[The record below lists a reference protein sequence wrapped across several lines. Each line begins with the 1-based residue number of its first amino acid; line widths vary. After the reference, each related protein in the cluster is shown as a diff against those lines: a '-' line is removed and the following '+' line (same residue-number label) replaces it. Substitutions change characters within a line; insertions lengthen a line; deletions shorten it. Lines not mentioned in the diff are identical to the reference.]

1 MAITQYGAKALSLI
15 KKYRYAA
22 LILLVGLVLMWIPG
36 RKENDVSQVTVT
48 DASPE
53 TNITKELTEILT
65 QIDGVGNVKI
75 MLTIETGAYTIYQSD
90 ENRSGETIRTETVII
105 TDSDRNEHPLIS
117 QIKPV
122 TYRGAIIVCQGA
134 DSPATKLAIVEAVS
148 RVTGLGADCI
158 SVLKMK

>member
-1 MAITQYGAKALSLI
+1 MAITQYGTKVLSLI

-22 LILLVGLVLMWIPG
+22 LILLVGLVFMWMPG
-36 RKENDVSQVTVT
+36 RKENDTSLVSVT
-48 DASPE
+48 DTA
-53 TNITKELTEILT
+53 TDTDITAELTDILT
-65 QIDGVGNVKI
+65 QIEGVGKVKV
-75 MLTIETGAYTIYQSD
+75 MLTIEAGEYTIYQSD
-90 ENRSGETIRTETVII
+90 ENSSGETIRTETVII

-117 QIKPV
+117 QIRPV

>member
-1 MAITQYGAKALSLI
+1 MAITQFGTNALSLI

-22 LILLVGLVLMWIPG
+22 LILLVGLLLMWIPG
-36 RKENDVSQVTVT
+36 RKEDGTSLVTVT
-48 DASPE
+48 DEAAE
-53 TNITKELTEILT
+53 TDITAELTDILT
-65 QIDGVGNVKI
+65 QIEGVGTVKV
-75 MLTIETGAYTIYQSD
+75 MLTIEAWEYTIYQSD
-90 ENRSGETIRTETVII
+90 ENRNGETIRTETVII

>member
-22 LILLVGLVLMWIPG
+22 LILLVGLVLMWMPG

-53 TNITKELTEILT
+53 TNITAELTDILT
-65 QIDGVGNVKI
+65 QIEGVGTVKV
-75 MLTIETGAYTIYQSD
+75 MLTIEAWEYTIYQSD
-90 ENRSGETIRTETVII
+90 ETRNGETIRTETVII

-117 QIKPV
+117 QIRPV
-122 TYRGAIIVCQGA
+122 TYRGAIVVCQGA

>member
-1 MAITQYGAKALSLI
+1 MAITQYGTKVLSLI

-22 LILLVGLVLMWIPG
+22 LILLVGLVFMWMPG
-36 RKENDVSQVTVT
+36 RKENDTSLVSVT
-48 DASPE
+48 DTA
-53 TNITKELTEILT
+53 TDTDITAELTDILT
-65 QIDGVGNVKI
+65 QIEGVGKVKV
-75 MLTIETGAYTIYQSD
+75 MLTIEAGEYTIYQSD
-90 ENRSGETIRTETVII
+90 DTAYALACKIS
-105 TDSDRNEHPLIS
+105 EHPLIS
-117 QIKPV
+117 QIRPV

>member
-1 MAITQYGAKALSLI
+1 MAITQFGTNALSLL

-36 RKENDVSQVTVT
+36 QKENNTPKVTVT
-48 DASPE
+48 DAPAE
-53 TNITKELTEILT
+53 TSITAELTDILA
-65 QIDGVGNVKI
+65 QIDGVGKVKI
-75 MLTIETGAYTIYQSD
+75 MLTVETGATTIYQSD
-90 ENRSGETIRTETVII
+90 ENRNGETIRTETVII

-122 TYRGAIIVCQGA
+122 TYRGAIVVCQGA
-134 DSPATKLAIVEAVS
+134 DSPAIKLAIVEAVS